1 MELKRGG
8 ETLRRSLA
16 SFLCGS
22 LALNLILAWACWS
35 RLFAVPLVAPA
46 IPPAR
51 PQPGSGP
58 ARAQGPVLT
67 NLVSVTNAPRLFD
80 WRALESDDYRQ
91 YIANLRRL
99 QCPDKTVRDI
109 IVADVNELYRHRFL
123 QEFPHTNR
131 VEYWKP
137 GDALANVIK
146 EDQVARLQEF
156 GREKRELIRNLLG
169 SDYTGD
175 IELTSI
181 QEEIF
186 LDRLLDFLTP
196 EKRSAMQELER
207 RHTAKV
213 MAAANSAL
221 RGDNASSKAVEQEND
236 SEALKVLT
244 PNEKL
249 EYDLRRSNGAMYLR
263 VALGDF
269 ELEEQEFRAVFP
281 AMKEFIKDAGIQSL
295 MLVVGGDGDP
305 REVTQPARAQLESR
319 VRAALGQKRFTEL
332 VEGTGWNLS
341 NR

>member
-1 MELKRGG
+1 V
-8 ETLRRSLA
+8 RRLLT

-22 LALNLILAWACWS
+22 LALNLLLGWACWS
-35 RLFAVPLVAPA
+35 KLFGVPLLAPA
-46 IPPAR
+46 ILRASS
-51 PQPGSGP
+51 QLGSGP
-58 ARAQGPVLT
+58 APAQRQALN
-67 NLVSVTNAPRLFD
+67 NLVSVTNAARLFD
-80 WRALESDDYRQ
+80 WRAVESDDYRQ

-99 QCPDKTVRDI
+99 QCPDKTIRDI

-123 QEFPHTNR
+123 QEFPPTNR

-137 GDALANVIK
+137 GDALANVIT

-156 GREKRELIRNLLG
+156 GREKRDLIRNLLG
-169 SDYTGD
+169 SDYLGD

-181 QEEIF
+181 QDEIF

-207 RHTAKV
+207 RHTAKI

-221 RGDNASSKAVEQEND
+221 RGNNASSKAVEEEND
-236 SEALKVLT
+236 LEALKVLT

-249 EYDLRRSNGAMYLR
+249 EYDLRRSNQAMYLR

-269 ELEEQEFRAVFP
+269 ELTEQEFRAVFP

-305 REVTQPARAQLESR
+305 REITQPARAQMQAK
-319 VRAALGQKRFTEL
+319 VTAALGQKRFTEL

-341 NR
+341 NQ